1 MIQCHGLQ
9 TSFPLSPGALWNAE
23 SFSVRSGQFVC
34 LFALLPESA
43 FRRRSKSSTLRMRQ
57 CRGCHATYERQRR
70 QAHRQ
75 SSAGLAMQKSASA
88 IARAP
93 NLERLS
99 SLLELLVQQ
108 FGGPNQFYQNWL
120 DEIERLK
127 RKRRAGFRLVR
138 FFEML
143 ANIEFLLDTQ
153 IGQRQKR
160 IDTSE

>member
-1 MIQCHGLQ
+1 MVFKQVFPFRPGL
-9 TSFPLSPGALWNAE
+9 FGMPNPFLSDPA
-23 SFSVRSGQFVC
+23 SSFVC
-34 LFALLPESA
+34 SRCCQLLPELA

-57 CRGCHATYERQRR
+57 CRDCHATYERQRR
-70 QAHRQ
+70 QTQRQ

>member
-1 MIQCHGLQ
+1 
-9 TSFPLSPGALWNAE
+9 
-23 SFSVRSGQFVC
+23 
-34 LFALLPESA
+34 
-43 FRRRSKSSTLRMRQ
+43 MRQ
-57 CRGCHATYERQRR
+57 CRDCHATYERQRR
-70 QAHRQ
+70 QTQRQ

-127 RKRRAGFRLVR
+127 RKRRACFRLVR